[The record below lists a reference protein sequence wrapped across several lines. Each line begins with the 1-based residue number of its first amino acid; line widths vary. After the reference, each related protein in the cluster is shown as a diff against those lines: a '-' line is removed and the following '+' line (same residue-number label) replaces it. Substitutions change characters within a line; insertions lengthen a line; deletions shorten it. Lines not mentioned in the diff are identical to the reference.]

1 LSCNNSADGS
11 WEKWRLANPSM
22 IGVDWGTSRLR
33 AMLMDMD
40 GATLSQHEADAGILA
55 VGEGGFPDALRQAL
69 ADLRAPSGLPIVLS
83 GMITSRQ
90 GWHELPYLDCPADA
104 AALAAAVYQAE
115 EPGLARLH
123 FITGLVSTGSDG
135 APDVM
140 RGEETQIIGQD
151 DLQPDEGVV
160 LPGTHS
166 KWVVVEDGCIQRF
179 TTFMTGE
186 LFAVLKG
193 HSILGRLMA
202 AGPVDDDAFARGVRL
217 GLDGKG
223 LIGRLFSARTL
234 PLTGGLA
241 ATGVADYLSGLL
253 IGSEIAEAERPARV
267 VVIGSHALA
276 ERYTKALAI
285 AGIAHRPGRA
295 DAAARGQWR
304 IANAAGLI
312 G

>member
-1 LSCNNSADGS
+1 
-11 WEKWRLANPSM
+11 M
-22 IGVDWGTSRLR
+22 
-33 AMLMDMD
+33 
-40 GATLSQHEADAGILA
+40 
-55 VGEGGFPDALRQAL
+55 RQAL
-69 ADLRAPSGLPIVLS
+69 AGLQAPSGLPIVLS

-104 AALAAAVYQAE
+104 AALASAVHHVD
-115 EPGLARLH
+115 EPGLGHLH
-123 FITGLVSTGSDG
+123 FITGLLSTGVDG
-135 APDVM
+135 TPDVM

-151 DLQPDEGVV
+151 DLQSDEGVV

-166 KWVVVEDGCIQRF
+166 KWVVVEDGRIERF
-179 TTFMTGE
+179 KTFMTGE

-193 HSILGRLMA
+193 HSILGRLMT
-202 AGPVDDDAFARGVRL
+202 AGPVDDAAFARGVRL

-223 LIGRLFSARTL
+223 LLGRLFSARTL

-304 IANAAGLI
+304 IAKAAGLI